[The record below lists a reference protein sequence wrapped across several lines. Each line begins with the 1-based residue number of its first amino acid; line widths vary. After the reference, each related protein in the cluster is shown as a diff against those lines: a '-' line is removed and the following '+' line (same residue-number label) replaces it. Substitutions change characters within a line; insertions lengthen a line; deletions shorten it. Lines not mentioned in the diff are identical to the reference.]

1 MTVPAGSR
9 PPTTIAQ
16 PEMRSINRS
25 AVLEYLRLAKTASRS
40 ELSRQLHI
48 SKPTAM
54 RIIDELMEHNLV
66 CSLGQKGKGVG
77 RSEEMLALNIAENL
91 VIGIDLGGSH
101 ISGIIANIGGEI
113 LHQTRIEKVW
123 GEAEENS
130 TAIIAFTRQL
140 VRRAAGIKAH
150 LLGIAVGVP
159 GIIDSKAGV
168 VKIAPAMNWKDFP
181 LLERLQAAFNLP
193 VTVEND
199 VNLAALG
206 EYWFGAGV
214 GIGNLV
220 MIAIGTGIGAGIIL
234 DGKLHRG
241 FRESSGEIGYLI
253 PGIQYLDNQYPGFGA
268 LESIASGKGIA
279 ERAAAR
285 LKELGLTPLPTPLDA
300 ASVFQSA
307 RDGQAWAQQI
317 IKETIDYLSLAIAN
331 VTVCFDPELII
342 LGGGIASSVDLLI
355 EPILNRLQ
363 HVIPVL
369 PRLEGSSLKSNAPLL
384 GAVVLVFQKATDYS
398 VVQTIHG

>member
-1 MTVPAGSR
+1 
-9 PPTTIAQ
+9 
-16 PEMRSINRS
+16 MRSINRS

-54 RIIDELMEHNLV
+54 RIIDELMEHDLV
-66 CSLGQKGKGVG
+66 CSLGQKGKGVVG
-77 RSEEMLALNIAENL
+77 RSEEMLALNITQNL

-113 LHQTRIEKVW
+113 LVQTRSEKVW
-123 GEAEENS
+123 GEAEENCVAVIRFIQS
-130 TAIIAFTRQL
+130 L
-140 VRRAAGIKAH
+140 LRRAGEIQAS

-214 GIGNLV
+214 GINNLV

-279 ERAAAR
+279 ERASAY
-285 LKELGLTPLPTPLDA
+285 LKKQGLTPLPSPLDA
-300 ASVFQSA
+300 AAVFQAA
-307 RDGQAWAQQI
+307 RDGQPWAEAI
-317 IKETIDYLSLAIAN
+317 IKETIDYLSLAVAN
-331 VTVCFDPELII
+331 VSVCFDPELII
-342 LGGGIASSVDLLI
+342 LGGGISASVDLLI
-355 EPILNRLQ
+355 EPILTRLA

-369 PRLEGSSLKSNAPLL
+369 PRLEGSSLQGNAPLL
-384 GAVVLVFQKATDYS
+384 GAVVLVFQKATDYA
-398 VVQTIHG
+398 VVQTVHG